1 MADRIVYQGLV
12 NAETASC
19 VILLCDFKQKSAVGS
34 KNLRSKQHSAPVHFE
49 FTSQLKLLT
58 IEKKATTESIKKKQ
72 ASQSHLLSDLTW

>member
-1 MADRIVYQGLV
+1 MLKLPRALFYF
-12 NAETASC
+12 
-19 VILLCDFKQKSAVGS
+19 VISNKKSAVGS